1 MRFKNRNEAAQMLIP
16 FLEKYRNL
24 HDVVLAVPRGGVP
37 IAYEIAKEFN
47 SPLELFMAKKI
58 GHPDYEEF
66 AIGAVS
72 LEDYIVD
79 DRTDVPQTYI
89 HSQVIKI
96 REALKERY
104 KKFTGNLAP
113 IDLNNKV
120 VIIVDDGIATGHT
133 ILAAIKVIRHKG
145 AGKIV
150 VAVPVA
156 SQSATEMIKEVVDD
170 FICLYT
176 PEPFIGVGLHY
187 SDFNQVSDEE
197 VIEMLNKAKQFNNVV

>member
-1 MRFKNRNEAAQMLIP
+1 MRFKNRNEAAQRLIP
-16 FLEKYRNL
+16 LLEKYRNE
-24 HDVVLAVPRGGVP
+24 HDVVIAVPRGGVP

-66 AIGAVS
+66 AIGAVG

-79 DRTDVPQTYI
+79 DRNDVPHTYI

-104 KKFTGNLAP
+104 KKFMGNRVP

-120 VIIVDDGIATGHT
+120 VIIVDDGVATGHT
-133 ILAAIKVIRHKG
+133 ILAAIKMIRHKG
-145 AGKIV
+145 ARKIV

-156 SQSATEMIKEVVDD
+156 SQMAAERIRGEADD

-187 SDFNQVSDEE
+187 IDFTQVSDEE
-197 VIEMLNKAKQFNNVV
+197 VIELLNKANQFNNVV

>member
-1 MRFKNRNEAAQMLIP
+1 MRFKNRSEAAQSLIP
-16 FLEKYRNL
+16 FLEKYRNE
-24 HDVVLAVPRGGVP
+24 HDVVIAVPRGGLP

-47 SPLELFMAKKI
+47 SPLELFMSKKI
-58 GHPDYEEF
+58 GHPANEEF

-72 LEDYIVD
+72 MEDYIVD
-79 DRTDVPQTYI
+79 DLTDVPHTYI

-104 KKFTGNLAP
+104 KKFMGNRAP

-120 VIIVDDGIATGHT
+120 VIIVDDGVATGHT
-133 ILAAIKVIRHKG
+133 ILAAIKMIRHKG
-145 AGKIV
+145 ARKIV

-156 SQSATEMIKEVVDD
+156 SQIAVEKIKEEADD

-187 SDFNQVSDEE
+187 IDFNQVSDEE
-197 VIEMLNKAKQFNNVV
+197 VIELLNKASQFNNVL